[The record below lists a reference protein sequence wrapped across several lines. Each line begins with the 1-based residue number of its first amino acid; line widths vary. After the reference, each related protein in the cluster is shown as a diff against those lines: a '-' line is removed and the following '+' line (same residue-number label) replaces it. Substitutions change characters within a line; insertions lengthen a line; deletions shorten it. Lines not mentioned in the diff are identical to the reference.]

1 MGKKENRLG
10 FVLAG
15 LMLGMFIASVD
26 QTIVATAMGTIVS
39 ELGGLDKFI
48 WVTTAYLVTEM
59 AGMPIFGKLSDMY
72 GRKRFFIFGL
82 SMFLIGSILSGTADS
97 IIQLS
102 IYRAIQGIGGG
113 ALIPI
118 AFTIIFDV
126 FPAEQRGKMS
136 GMFGAVFGLSS
147 IIGPLAGAYL
157 TDYISWRWIFYINI
171 PLGIVTI
178 FLISVFY
185 HESLEHTKQKIDWW
199 GAILLVTSIVSLMFG
214 LELAGKEYAWDSWQ
228 IIGLFSAFAVLFI
241 AFLFVET
248 KAQEP
253 IISFEMFKNRL
264 FATSTIAGLLYSIV
278 FVVAVMFIPI
288 FIQGVQGGSATNSG
302 IILLPMSLA
311 SVVASVIGG
320 MAVAKLSFK
329 NVMTASSLILILG
342 IILLSTISMDTTH
355 LTITLFMILT
365 GFGTGFSFSVLNIAA
380 IQPFD
385 FSRRGSAGSTINFV
399 RELGMTVGLT
409 VYGII
414 QSHVMTNKLANVFG
428 QMGEAAKGLSGD
440 PRAMLTPETRAHIPA
455 PILDKLVGGLSS
467 SIAETFTWLIIPAVL
482 TIFFVL
488 MMGKEKL
495 IPMETMNKPKVKAQV
510 VKD

>member
-1 MGKKENRLG
+1 
-10 FVLAG
+10 
-15 LMLGMFIASVD
+15 
-26 QTIVATAMGTIVS
+26 
-39 ELGGLDKFI
+39 GGLDKFI
-48 WVTTAYLVTEM
+48 WVTSAYLVTEM

-72 GRKRFFIFGL
+72 GRKKFFMFGL
-82 SMFLIGSILSGTADS
+82 SVFLIGSILSGTAHS

-102 IYRAIQGIGGG
+102 IYRAIQGVGGG

-136 GMFGAVFGLSS
+136 GFFGAVFGLSS
-147 IIGPLAGAYL
+147 IVGPLAGAYI
-157 TDYISWRWIFYINI
+157 TDYIDWRWIFYFNI
-171 PLGIVTI
+171 PLGILTV
-178 FLISVFY
+178 FLIGVFY
-185 HESLEHTKQKIDWW
+185 HESHVHAKQKIDWW
-199 GAILLVTSIVSLMFG
+199 GAILLVVSIVCLMFG
-214 LELAGKEYAWDSWQ
+214 LELGGKEYAWDSAV
-228 IIGLFSAFAVLFI
+228 IIGLFAAFVVLFA

-248 KAQEP
+248 KAEEP

-264 FATSTIAGLLYSIV
+264 FATSTLAGLFYSIV
-278 FVVAVMFIPI
+278 FVVAVVFIPI

-320 MAVAKLSFK
+320 MLVAKIRFR
-329 NVMTASSLILILG
+329 NVMTVSSLILITG
-342 IILLSTISMDTTH
+342 IILLATISTGTTH
-355 LTITLFMILT
+355 LTMTLFMIIT

-409 VYGII
+409 IYGII
-414 QSHVMTNKLANVFG
+414 QSHLMTNKLGDVFRE
-428 QMGEAAKGLSGD
+428 MGPMAKSLSGD

-455 PILDKLVGGLSS
+455 PILDKLTAGLSS
-467 SIAETFTWLIIPAVL
+467 SIAETFTWLIIPAVM

-488 MMGKEKL
+488 MMGKSKL
-495 IPMETMNKPKVKAQV
+495 VPLDMPAKPKMAVKPLEE
-510 VKD
+510 